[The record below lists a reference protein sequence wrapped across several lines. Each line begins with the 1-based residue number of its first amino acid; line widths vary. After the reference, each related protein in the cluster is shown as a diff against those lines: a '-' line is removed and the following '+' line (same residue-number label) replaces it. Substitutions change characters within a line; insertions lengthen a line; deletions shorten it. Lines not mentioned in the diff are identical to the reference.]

1 MDKFEKELLIKVIN
15 DTNANFIK
23 IAQETNTGEHKEE
36 PGFFSNPEDRVL
48 KAGLIGA
55 ALGGLGGFAFSKPDE
70 SLSRKERFRKRLK
83 NTLLGIGLGGI
94 GGAGLSYGAGA
105 LYDALTEDDKP
116 TNTEGKNNPEFDP
129 DENIVLNDIVFPAAT
144 ITGAGA
150 TAGALAGAGIG
161 GFVYYPLANAYG
173 KNPGAL
179 KAPVK
184 YGLGKGALKG
194 GKYGLLMS
202 LLPAA
207 ISAAPST
214 MKLIGDAIRGRELPK

>member
-23 IAQETNTGEHKEE
+23 IAQETNTGEPKEE

-70 SLSRKERFRKRLK
+70 SLSRKARFRKRLK

-94 GGAGLSYGAGA
+94 GGASLSYGAGS
-105 LYDALTEDDKP
+105 LYDAVTEDDKP
-116 TNTEGKNNPEFDP
+116 TNTEGKNNPKFDP
-129 DENIVLNDIVFPAAT
+129 DENIILNDIVFPAAT

-150 TAGALAGAGIG
+150 VGGAAVGAPIGLATYWGA
-161 GFVYYPLANAYG
+161 NKWG

-179 KAPVK
+179 KSPK
-184 YGLGKGALKG
+184 LYGAGKGALKG

-207 ISAAPST
+207 ISVSPSA
-214 MKLIGDAIRGRELPK
+214 MKLIGDALRGRELPK